1 MLVSSLILGFSI
13 AAPVGPIGVLTIRR
27 TLAHGR
33 LAGLATGMGAASA
46 DAVYGALA
54 AFGLT
59 LITDFLV
66 RIQTPISILGAL
78 FLLWLGIKTLRTP
91 PADHAAQATGSTL
104 PGMYAS
110 SFLLTITNPMT
121 ILSFL
126 ALFVGAGLM
135 AEGGDTS
142 IVHATVI
149 VAGVFSGSAVWWLL
163 LSGGVGLLR
172 ERFTP
177 QIMVWVNRIS
187 GAIIILFALRTLLT
201 VV

>member
-1 MLVSSLILGFSI
+1 
-13 AAPVGPIGVLTIRR
+13 
-27 TLAHGR
+27 LAHGR
-33 LAGLATGMGAASA
+33 RAGLVTGMGAASA

-66 RIQTPISILGAL
+66 SIQTPISILGAL
-78 FLLWLGIKTLRTP
+78 FLLWLGVKTLRTP
-91 PADHAAQATGSTL
+91 PADHAATASGSTL

-135 AEGGDTS
+135 AEGGGTS
-142 IVHATVI
+142 PTHALTIVV
-149 VAGVFSGSAVWWLL
+149 GVFGGSAAWWLL
-163 LSGGVGLLR
+163 LSGGVGVLR

-187 GAIIILFALRTLLT
+187 GAIIIVFALRTIIAIL
-201 VV
+201 

>member
-1 MLVSSLILGFSI
+1 
-13 AAPVGPIGVLTIRR
+13 
-27 TLAHGR
+27 
-33 LAGLATGMGAASA
+33 MGAASA

-91 PADHAAQATGSTL
+91 PADHAAQAVGSTL
-104 PGMYAS
+104 PSMYAS

-126 ALFVGAGLM
+126 ALFIGTGLM
-135 AEGGDTS
+135 AEGGGSSPLHALT
-142 IVHATVI
+142 IVV
-149 VAGVFSGSAVWWLL
+149 GVFGGSALWWLL

-177 QIMVWVNRIS
+177 QIMQWVNRIS
-187 GAIIILFALRTLLT
+187 GLIIIVFALGKLLT
-201 VV
+201 IG